1 MDYEKLKKPANVLK
15 NSKYHDDQ
23 KTAIN
28 ASIPK
33 IANAQKAQWPD
44 SQIHNN
50 QAENHEFEQK
60 SNNKNN
66 EKVATLSLNVFTE
79 TFSRSEI
86 TRDELK
92 DGQVGHTWISL
103 KFYNPKSALKYL
115 DNPTRTLVKKEGKT
129 SMGFWPLKYRPEA
142 FITQGRD
149 HRFTTNQERD
159 SGCTP
164 GAGASQD
171 TSHSGFSFEKSV
183 PGRVEEPD
191 RSHSNEFRIRKEYD
205 LTQSQVDSMLNY
217 INQNR
222 NKYYNLYTY
231 NCTTFAV
238 EAVKAA
244 GQNAPSGSMYGIC
257 FPNALYKEL
266 YQKSKNDKRIFI
278 KGLKPY
284 IHPETGRE
292 ADRKNDNENPEAE
305 KD

>member
-191 RSHSNEFRIRKEYD
+191 RVHQKEIKIKKEYD
-205 LTQSQVDSMLNY
+205 LTHEQVKSMMKYVNKS
-217 INQNR
+217 R
-222 NKYYNLYTY
+222 NNDYNLYHY

-238 EAVKAA
+238 ESVKAA
-244 GQNAPSGSMYGIC
+244 GQTAPSGSKYGIC
-257 FPNALYKEL
+257 FPNVLYKEL
-266 YQKSKNDKRIFI
+266 YQNSKRDKRIIVEPFDT
-278 KGLKPY
+278 KP
-284 IHPETGRE
+284 HSETGRLTDVMHGDE
-292 ADRKNDNENPEAE
+292 TE
-305 KD
+305 